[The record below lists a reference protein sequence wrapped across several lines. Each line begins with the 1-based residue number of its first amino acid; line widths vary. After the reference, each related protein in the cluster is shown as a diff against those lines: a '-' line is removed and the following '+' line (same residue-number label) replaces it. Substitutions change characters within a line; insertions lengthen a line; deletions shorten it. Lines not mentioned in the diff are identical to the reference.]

1 MTEYTVHV
9 IATNRSHGGVSQY
22 QITGFTNKNSAQ
34 LAAESLRDSFY
45 SNSNVNVVAT
55 VIGID

>member
-1 MTEYTVHV
+1 MTEYIVHV
-9 IATNRSHGGVSQY
+9 VATNRSHGGVSQY
-22 QITGFTNKNSAQ
+22 QIPGFTNKTSAQ
-34 LAAESLRDSFY
+34 LAVDALRNSFY